1 MSEQTQLISFLSL
14 LTLNGNL
21 KDRYHVYQK
30 LWRQGDYKRI
40 RKL

>member
-21 KDRYHVYQK
+21 KDVYHICHK
-30 LWRQGDYKRI
+30 LWG
-40 RKL
+40 